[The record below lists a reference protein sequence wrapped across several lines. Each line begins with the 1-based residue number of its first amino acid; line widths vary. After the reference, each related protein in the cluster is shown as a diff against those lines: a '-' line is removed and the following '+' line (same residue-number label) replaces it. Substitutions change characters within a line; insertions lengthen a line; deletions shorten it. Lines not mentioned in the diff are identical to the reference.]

1 MLNTQSP
8 SPLDVYD
15 WLYDFRS
22 TRLSRMALRV
32 KWEIETRLLNLPPE
46 EIVGHMQLLMEI
58 TGRERTIEERGE
70 SFVFR
75 ATAHWRNE
83 NYSECRDA
91 LRNALACYHPESHE
105 HTVIQWM
112 LGLAQLNEPR
122 MLGPAINNLE
132 MALVGMQRLWVKSVR
147 KNQRVK
153 RIRYDQHIRTM
164 NLLLAN
170 NIVI

>member
-1 MLNTQSP
+1 MLNAQSP

-32 KWEIETRLLNLPPE
+32 KWEIETRLLNPPPR
-46 EIVGHMQLLMEI
+46 EIGDHMNLLGEI

-75 ATAHWRNE
+75 ATAYWRNG

-112 LGLAQLNEPR
+112 LGLAQLNEPG

-132 MALVGMQRLWVKSVR
+132 MALVGMQKLWVKAVR
-147 KNQRVK
+147 KNQRG
-153 RIRYDQHIRTM
+153 RRNRYDQHIRSM
-164 NLLLAN
+164 NLFLAQD
-170 NIVI
+170 IVI